1 VSQFICQVEFFL
13 LVSIFYNPGMTD
25 NPDSYEQPVEM
36 LDAGEARPWP
46 VRILTGLLFIQALGL
61 IGLSIYSYD
70 PAILQQQDETRAVL
84 TFFTEFPRTL
94 AFGSL
99 GLLALV
105 AGLGFLRLWQTGWP
119 TAMLVQG
126 MGLLVSLGLYL
137 RSNPPY
143 IFGLM
148 SYCILMVIYLHH
160 PDVQQAFQ
168 TKKLQES
175 EWPESGVEEN
185 L

>member
-1 VSQFICQVEFFL
+1 
-13 LVSIFYNPGMTD
+13 M
-25 NPDSYEQPVEM
+25 
-36 LDAGEARPWP
+36 
-46 VRILTGLLFIQALGL
+46 
-61 IGLSIYSYD
+61 
-70 PAILQQQDETRAVL
+70 
-84 TFFTEFPRTL
+84 

-105 AGLGFLRLWQTGWP
+105 AGLGFLWLWQTGWP

-175 EWPESGVEEN
+175 EWPDSGVKEN